1 MSIQDEIPRPEFG
14 GIFIPAAILAIE
26 ELSMLDQMLLAW
38 IGALHSKEK
47 GGCFAK
53 NEYLAKKLGVKENT
67 IVKSLVKLRDLCLI
81 VDVSFNGR
89 CRVIRSQV
97 HKYVEYCQ
105 SQAGCDLNH
114 MQGWIKITGRVGFLS
129 QAESSVPKENSE
141 THTYHESKE
150 EIKEEKN
157 TPPTPASGDAASPRK
172 GVEFSP
178 EVKEVG
184 AKMVSL
190 LQQANPVYR
199 PPQDINVLLKHV
211 ALLLER
217 DKQEAADI
225 LDVFQWAVNDNEERG
240 DFKGWQSVLSGKN
253 PIEKFR
259 KHFATLHAQMRSRPK
274 RKFAPSSDD
283 KKAYEAL
290 MSMDTII

>member
-1 MSIQDEIPRPEFG
+1 MIEMSRSFTHLVIPS
-14 GIFIPAAILAIE
+14 GIWLRRDICMQAKCLWA
-26 ELSMLDQMLLAW
+26 ELHS
-38 IGALHSKEK
+38 LHSKDA
-47 GGCFAK
+47 GGCYASEDYLCDFLQLKRRRLYELLAELK
-53 NEYLAKKLGVKENT
+53 NAG
-67 IVKSLVKLRDLCLI
+67 LVET
-81 VDVSFNGR
+81 VSFDGR
-89 CRVIRSQV
+89 RTVRCAIVPE
-97 HKYVEYCQ
+97 VEYKVCGKVH
-105 SQAGCDLNH
+105 S
-114 MQGWIKITGRVGFLS
+114 S
-129 QAESSVPKENSE
+129 SAEKCTPPVQDSALP
-141 THTYHESKE
+141 TYIESKE
-150 EIKEEKN
+150 KSKDKKN
-157 TPPTPASGDAASPRK
+157 TLPTLASEDAASPRK

-190 LQQANPVYR
+190 LREANPVYR

-217 DKQEAADI
+217 DKQEPADI